1 MALESSLRLT
11 WASGITN
18 GRGSRELTTL
28 KMFSPK
34 LSTVLSVTTDSVS
47 MYICKKQLSI
57 DFMCHEA
64 DRFAS
69 AAFESLLVDA
79 RFDRNPRSTAWMLIK
94 GYYAAFFAVHSL
106 LRISGLACTRI
117 GPETAASINREIA
130 LLLPG
135 SPSVLGG
142 LYLLSL
148 HNNGVEI
155 NCQRLDSG
163 KSGSHES
170 LWSLLPT
177 FLDNIESKVL
187 IHGTAPEED
196 GRMVSAIN
204 DFKTLITKKGGP
216 IWFTQVR
223 NRVNYSH
230 EYGVWFPYIKSTT
243 DYDRIKLRLDTWRG
257 PPDETLSGMGADEL
271 IQFASA
277 CAFLV
282 SLCSTTVKDLTF
294 RSAVGSPFRASAG
307 LLANWQ

>member
-1 MALESSLRLT
+1 MALESSLRLA
-11 WASGITN
+11 WASGITT
-18 GRGSRELTTL
+18 GKGSRELTTL
-28 KMFSPK
+28 KMLSPK
-34 LSTVLSVTTDSVS
+34 MATVQSVTTDSVS
-47 MYICKKQLSI
+47 MYVGKKQLSI

-79 RFDRNPRSTAWMLIK
+79 RFNRNPRSTAWMLIK

-106 LRISGLACTRI
+106 LRISGSACTRI
-117 GPETAASINREIA
+117 GPETTASINREIA

-135 SPSVLGG
+135 APTVLGG

-148 HNNGVEI
+148 HNSGAEI

-163 KSGSHES
+163 KGGSHES
-170 LWSLLPT
+170 LWSLLPA
-177 FLDNIESKVL
+177 FLNDIENKVL
-187 IHGTAPEED
+187 SHGTAPEED
-196 GRMVSAIN
+196 GRLVSALN
-204 DFKTLITKKGGP
+204 DLKTLIAKKGGAT
-216 IWFTQVR
+216 WFTQVR

-294 RSAVGSPFRASAG
+294 RSAAGSPFRASAG
-307 LLANWQ
+307 LLANWE